1 MLGRVWTLTNSG
13 DSFLGIKSLGL
24 AKSKPL
30 RSPLSYINSLKNSK
44 LNRRATIGRTVARI
58 GRNKNKEIK
67 EEWKGGGEDERK
79 RKKKIRK
86 KGKGGNNIKENKK
99 KNPCFL

>member
-67 EEWKGGGEDERK
+67 EEWKGGER
-79 RKKKIRK
+79 RWEKKK
-86 KGKGGNNIKENKK
+86 KENKKERERGKQHKRKQK

>member
-44 LNRRATIGRTVARI
+44 LKRRATIGRIVARI
-58 GRNKNKEIK
+58 GRNKNKGIK
-67 EEWKGGGEDERK
+67 EERKGGGEKMREK
-79 RKKKIRK
+79 EKIK
-86 KGKGGNNIKENKK
+86 
-99 KNPCFL
+99 